1 MRTIELKTKKG
12 EKAMK
17 RLFLALLLFAIAGV
31 SFLAPSAFAINP
43 DVGYVIVKCTM
54 TTSIDVLNGTDYVKI
69 NGGIAVA
76 PNEIWISSYVAVKN
90 DGTGSIT
97 RWSLRIS
104 TQHYSTDGS
113 TWLDTT
119 TSNVGWGYGETLTD
133 NGLNNVVLAAAFAQ
147 GPTIL
152 STDFGNED
160 CLLSTNTIYLAGA
173 GAYGPATNAYATDF
187 TSPNSYN
194 MVANTSTNNT
204 RRLFFYM
211 RTPTAI
217 TDENYRRFT
226 IMITATIGL

>member
-1 MRTIELKTKKG
+1 VKNLIKTLSHFTLPL
-12 EKAMK
+12 AAAII
-17 RLFLALLLFAIAGV
+17 FLAL
-31 SFLAPSAFAINP
+31 SAAQAINP

-69 NGGIAVA
+69 NGGTAVA
-76 PNEIWISSYVAVKN
+76 PNELWISSYVAVKN
-90 DGTGSIT
+90 DGAGSIT
-97 RWSLRIS
+97 NWRLRIS

-113 TWLDTT
+113 TWQDTT
-119 TSNVGWGYGETLTD
+119 TANVGWAYGTTLTN
-133 NGLNNVVLAAAFAQ
+133 NGLNQVVLAAAFAQ

-160 CLLSTNTIYLAGA
+160 CLLSTNTIYMAGA
-173 GAYGPATNAYATDF
+173 GSYGPATTAYATDF

-194 MVANTSTNNT
+194 MVANVSSNNT

-211 RTPTAI
+211 RTPTGI

-226 IMITATIGL
+226 VMITATIGL